1 MIEIVEYVDSLGR
14 SPFERWRLSLDDG
27 TEARVSTAI
36 LRLAEGNLSAVKSVG
51 AGVYELRMHF
61 GPGYRVYFGKAG
73 EKLVILLGGGTKL
86 RQQKDIEVAH
96 RLWNQYKSEKGK

>member
-1 MIEIVEYVDSLGR
+1 VIEIVEYIDSLGR
-14 SPFERWRLSLDDG
+14 SPFEKWRLSLDEN
-27 TEARVSTAI
+27 TEARISTAI
-36 LRLAEGNLSAVKSVG
+36 LRLSEGNISAVKSVG

-61 GPGYRVYFGKAG
+61 GPGYRVYFGKEG

-96 RLWNQYKSEKGK
+96 RLWSQHKREKGL